1 MFNTFEQVV
10 TQSEIDYYAQLIE
23 YLSNLIS
30 NIVYKSNRRLDYT
43 SNNRL
48 RVICRLYTLYIKS
61 KQWHDLHVLN
71 EVLQSSE
78 ALSPLVDEI
87 IFYILW
93 TQGVITLNKKSG
105 LDGKLYY
112 DYNIEEDLEIL
123 NRCDYELC
131 SCKMADNDVDE
142 DWLKCR
148 VTFAYIERGQSF
160 LRRHLYRKAYDDF
173 ILARRSAQSENN
185 QIAIKFSDKLI
196 QIARGYMNGDIK
208 L

>member
-1 MFNTFEQVV
+1 MFNTFEQVVV

-30 NIVYKSNRRLDYT
+30 NIEYKSNSRLDYT

-93 TQGVITLNKKSG
+93 TQEVITLNKKSG
-105 LDGKLYY
+105 FGSKLYY
-112 DYNIEEDLEIL
+112 DYIEETEIL
-123 NRCDYELC
+123 NRCDYELYR
-131 SCKMADNDVDE
+131 CKMADNDFDE
-142 DWLKCR
+142 DFLKCR

-160 LRRHLYRKAYDDF
+160 LRRHLYREAYDDF